1 MFTRGPCSSRP
12 GFTLA
17 MTTTH
22 SDTALLIDWRTE
34 AAAHWG
40 REPLRLS
47 HRLHESPLFS
57 TEALVRLIER
67 YPASSCSLV
76 LSNQRGERQ
85 RRWREGDLR
94 GATGAQVLEAIAQ
107 GSMWLN
113 LRSVNAQDAGYQAL
127 IERLYAELAAELP
140 GFEPS
145 ALKMGILIS
154 SPKVQVHYHADLPG
168 QGLWQIAG
176 RKRVWL
182 YPPQPPYLS
191 DRALEDIAYTGV
203 EFHLPYERSFDAAA
217 VVFDLEPGQGL
228 AWPLNA
234 PHRIDNHDCLN
245 ISVTTEYWTED
256 NRRSQQVHLANALL
270 RRWHLPTGGRA
281 LSGPAYWAKAALQ
294 AAWWRSPWA
303 RRARRVERPIDFR
316 LDPRRPGHVIDIP
329 PFYR

>member
-12 GFTLA
+12 GSTLA
-17 MTTTH
+17 MTTTL
-22 SDTALLIDWRTE
+22 SDAPLIDWTADS
-34 AAAHWG
+34 AARWG
-40 REPLRLS
+40 REPLRLT

-57 TEALVRLIER
+57 HDALAALIER
-67 YPASSCSLV
+67 YPASSCALV
-76 LSNQRGERQ
+76 LSNQQGERH
-85 RRWREGDLR
+85 RRWREGDLS
-94 GATGAQVLEAIAQ
+94 GASGAQVLESIAQ

-113 LRSVNAQDAGYQAL
+113 LRAVNEQDAGYQAL
-127 IERLYAELAAELP
+127 IEQLYAELAGEMP

-154 SPKVQVHYHADLPG
+154 SPKIQVHYHADLPG

-182 YPPQPPYLS
+182 YPPQAPYLN

-217 VVFDLEPGQGL
+217 AVFDLEPGQTL

-256 NRRSQQVHLANALL
+256 NRRSQQVHLANAIL
-270 RRWHLPTGGRA
+270 RRLHLPAGGRA
-281 LSGPAYWAKAALQ
+281 LSGPGYWSKAVLQ
-294 AAWWRSPWA
+294 AAWRRSPWA
-303 RRARRVERPIDFR
+303 GRTRRVARPIDFR
-316 LDPRRPGHVIDIP
+316 LDPRRPGQVIDIAP
-329 PFYR
+329 VYR